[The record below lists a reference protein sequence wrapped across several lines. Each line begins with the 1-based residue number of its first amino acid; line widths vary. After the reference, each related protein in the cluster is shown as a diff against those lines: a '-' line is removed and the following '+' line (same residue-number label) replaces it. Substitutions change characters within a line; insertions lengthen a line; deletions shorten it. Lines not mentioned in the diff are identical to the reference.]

1 MATSTRSTERF
12 KYGICLNDE
21 CPLCKEKKIQQIP
34 MRKDLVC
41 TNPECGKPLREC
53 PPPKT
58 GINKKLIGIIA
69 GAAIGIAAIGVAIYA
84 LTGGGDS
91 EPDGTDKGLKDVPQL
106 VLNHSSKTLKIGE
119 TDTLNATITPEGTK
133 ATFEWKASK
142 DGSVDVQNGI
152 VKAIKGGSG
161 KVRVQAIVGKD
172 TLSAICKYTVDAIEM
187 QKPEPPQ
194 PDPKVEEEE
203 AKAKTQ
209 PQPTPTPPES
219 GSLKLSYGKY
229 TGQMKNGYP
238 NGQGRLVYSTSRQ
251 ISQYDSKGRI
261 AQAGESVQGNFKNGF
276 FTFGKHYDANGNL
289 IESLNIGAPAEGVFE
304 SK

>member
-1 MATSTRSTERF
+1 MER
-12 KYGICLNDE
+12 KGICRNVGACSMANKVQIITDDDAELKCCECESELEPVKIDE
-21 CPLCKEKKIQQIP
+21 RTSNEEEEKAKKRKRLISIFAIIAILAAVGVGLYLLWPNESKEK
-34 MRKDLVC
+34 
-41 TNPECGKPLREC
+41 
-53 PPPKT
+53 
-58 GINKKLIGIIA
+58 
-69 GAAIGIAAIGVAIYA
+69 
-84 LTGGGDS
+84 
-91 EPDGTDKGLKDVPQL
+91 PQFT
-106 VLNHSSKTLKIGE
+106 LNHFEKTLKIGE
-119 TDTLNATITPEGTK
+119 TDTLKATVSPEGIQATIV
-133 ATFEWKASK
+133 WKASK
-142 DGSVDVQNGI
+142 DGTVEVQNGI
-152 VKAIKGGSG
+152 VKAVKGGSG
-161 KVRVQAIVGKD
+161 KVRVQAIIGKD

-187 QKPEPPQ
+187 QPEPPQ

-289 IESLNIGAPAEGVFE
+289 IESLNIGAPTEGVFE